1 MQYKYFLF
9 KIFRALITMLM
20 VVTFVFL
27 VLRLTGDPAQAIL
40 SEDSTEEEYQEF
52 REEWGLDKPL
62 YEQYSIYITS
72 TFKGDFGK
80 SFLDNRD
87 VWTIIIE
94 RLPKTFLLMASSI
107 LFALS
112 LGIPLGVY
120 SALHRNSFGD
130 RFTMGLAVFGFSI
143 PNFFLG
149 IILILIFSLQLKIL
163 PSAGSDTW
171 KHMIMPVLTIGLARM
186 GSYSRFTRSAMLSV
200 LNKAYIRTAVAKGAS
215 RLRVIYSHAMPNAA
229 IPIVTIIGTSIG
241 RIVVGGVVI
250 ENVFAWPGIGRLLVS
265 SVATRD
271 LAVVQGVVIVMSIS
285 MVLANLIVDLLY
297 SVLDPRIRITRKEG

>member
-1 MQYKYFLF
+1 MQYKYFLL
-9 KIFRALITMLM
+9 KILRAIITMLM
-20 VVTFVFL
+20 VVTFVFF

-40 SEDSTEEEYQEF
+40 SEDSTDEEYTEF
-52 REEWGLDKPL
+52 RELWGLDKPL
-62 YEQYSIYITS
+62 YEQYGVYIVKMI
-72 TFKGDFGK
+72 KGDFGK
-80 SFLDNRD
+80 SYLDNRD
-87 VWTIIIE
+87 VGTVIAE
-94 RLPKTFLLMASSI
+94 RLPKTFLLMGAAI
-107 LFALS
+107 LFSLS

-130 RFTMGLAVFGFSI
+130 RLAMGSSVFGFSI

-171 KHMIMPVLTIGLARM
+171 KHLIMPVLTIGLARM
-186 GSYSRFTRSAMLSV
+186 GSFSRFTRSAVLSV
-200 LNKAYIRTAVAKGAS
+200 LNKAYIRTAVAKGAGK
-215 RLRVIYSHAMPNAA
+215 LRVIYRHALPNAA

-250 ENVFAWPGIGRLLVS
+250 ENVFGWPGVGRLLVT
-265 SVATRD
+265 SVGTRD

-285 MVLANLIVDLLY
+285 MVLANLIVDVLY
-297 SVLDPRIRITRKEG
+297 GVLDPRIRISKKEV